1 MAHKHFCQLFCMFQ
15 SFSWKFLRERKS
27 FVFDNLAAVEQLEVS
42 SRNGGDKFEAVAA
55 GGLGKFSWVLG

>member
-1 MAHKHFCQLFCMFQ
+1 MFQ
-15 SFSWKFLRERKS
+15 SFSWKFVRERKS